1 MEPTSSTKISNSFP
15 EKELFTFDKPSV
27 DSVLMDINK
36 YVESFA
42 KYGIVVFK
50 DAYYSE
56 HDVIRILTKMGSE
69 LGWTPNHPGSDY
81 ENGTATPSSDHS
93 TWKHIVRHT
102 ERIGEATS
110 SDRNL
115 ASTQIIQWHLDGV
128 AAEFQH
134 LAAGWN
140 MQVFT
145 CDPSCGSSG
154 FLDMEA
160 FLDAVPDN
168 YLSLLKRSKIAH
180 LPIMH
185 NPSVAMESTKT
196 EFMRLL
202 QDLNNPTWVFDV
214 DDYISSYPRA
224 AIGIHPYT
232 KNLVL
237 RTDPVRAPWGVQEF
251 LFSVDGRK
259 PTNEELALFD
269 EYIAWLERAIDR
281 ASSGVTYWHH
291 WGPGDF
297 VVPDLFRMLH
307 GVRGGFKDGERIFN
321 AYWCFPHGTPAD
333 NELRISIS
341 EYENIANNSVCE

>member
-1 MEPTSSTKISNSFP
+1 LELSSSTKISRSFP
-15 EKELFTFDKPSV
+15 EKEFFTFNNPSV
-27 DSVLMDINK
+27 DSVLMEIDK

-56 HDVIRILTKMGSE
+56 HDVIRILTKMGSK
-69 LGWTPNHPGSDY
+69 LGWTPNQPGSDY
-81 ENGTATPSSDHS
+81 EKGTATPSSEHS
-93 TWKHIVRHT
+93 TWKHTVRHA
-102 ERIGEATS
+102 ERISEAIGS
-110 SDRNL
+110 NRNL

-160 FLDAVPDN
+160 FLDAVPDK
-168 YLSLLKRSKIAH
+168 YLSLLEKSKIAH

-196 EFMRLL
+196 QFMSLL
-202 QDLNNPTWVFDV
+202 LEMNDPTWIFDV
-214 DDYISSYPRA
+214 ADYISSYPRE
-224 AIGIHPYT
+224 AIGVHPYT
-232 KNLVL
+232 KNPVL

-259 PTNEELALFD
+259 PTNDELALFN
-269 EYIAWLERAIDR
+269 EYISWLERAIDR
-281 ASSGVTYWHH
+281 MSNEVTYWHH

-307 GVRGGFKDGERIFN
+307 GVRGGFQDGERIFN

-341 EYENIANNSVCE
+341 EYENIAKSSVNE